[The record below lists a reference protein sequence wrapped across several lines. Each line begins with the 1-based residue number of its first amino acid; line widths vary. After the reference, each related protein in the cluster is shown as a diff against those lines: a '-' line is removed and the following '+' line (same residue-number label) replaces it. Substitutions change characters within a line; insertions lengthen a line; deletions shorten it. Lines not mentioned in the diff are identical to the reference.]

1 MYRDAW
7 TSSMHLVT
15 THCPVEPFGRLS
27 RSSEIDHQI
36 ELKRSLAATFPTNMD
51 SASEQPKFNDIMGF
65 KTYTS
70 CLTSV
75 AKLETNVSPKSALQK
90 TGRKFWISAHQIML
104 KRQKR
109 LLEEGACVAFSVFS
123 TKSFHPFLKSGKN
136 TTFAMGP
143 CLLHS
148 TQNCSW
154 ITSPHPSSLP
164 HQS

>member
-1 MYRDAW
+1 LDFFNAFSHNPLPSRAFW
-7 TSSMHLVT
+7 QI
-15 THCPVEPFGRLS
+15 VEILRNRPSNRIETIFGCNVS
-27 RSSEIDHQI
+27 NEHGFSIG
-36 ELKRSLAATFPTNMD
+36 AT
-51 SASEQPKFNDIMGF
+51 KIHDIMGF

-148 TQNCSW
+148 TQNCS
-154 ITSPHPSSLP
+154 
-164 HQS
+164 